1 MSLESRLIE
10 ALHQRDDYQ
19 PSVDLFA
26 RVRRSIEEDQLH
38 RRRIRNA
45 AAGVVAGIGILGVF
59 LSAFAA
65 IDADGVRMLPKWS
78 IQVVVFVLLTSCLL
92 VFGPVIRRL
101 GEPYL
106 ADVFHLNP
114 ATGHRFA
121 SLLDI
126 AYYLFFG
133 GGILS
138 ALDLTKASSLVP
150 VSEGLKSGG
159 QVAIFLAVL
168 GLAHVGNL
176 LLLPVVGLLFGSVTR
191 RARRGAA
198 GYGAPPVS
206 KRALNADRL
215 ALAIVLTAVSVGV
228 VGVLVVVA
236 LVITGVSG
244 G

>member
-45 AAGVVAGIGILGVF
+45 VAAVVAGISILGGF
-59 LSAFAA
+59 LAA
-65 IDADGVRMLPKWS
+65 VAGVDAEGVLVLPKWS

-92 VFGPVIRRL
+92 VFGPLIRRL
-101 GEPYL
+101 GQPYL

-114 ATGHRFA
+114 AAGDRFA
-121 SLLDI
+121 RLLDI

-138 ALDLTKASSLVP
+138 ALDLTKAGSLVP
-150 VSEGLKSGG
+150 VSEGLESGG
-159 QVAIFLAVL
+159 QVAAFLAVL

-176 LLLPVVGLLFGSVTR
+176 LVLPVLGLLFGSVTR
-191 RARRGAA
+191 RARRRDA
-198 GYGAPPVS
+198 GSGAPPLS
-206 KRALNADRL
+206 KRARDADRL
-215 ALAIVLTAVSVGV
+215 ALAIVLTAASVGI
-228 VGVLVVVA
+228 VGVLLVVA
-236 LVITGVSG
+236 LGVMG
-244 G
+244 I